1 MSQVFVSSFRG
12 NWRWRPIA
20 AVKFNAQDK
29 LLIPP
34 GVSVKLDGARS
45 CRLLDREVA
54 SGSSIYRSLCHCCPQ
69 NSRGKCKE
77 ELFWAQSNV
86 VFLLD

>member
-1 MSQVFVSSFRG
+1 MSLVFASSFRG
-12 NWRWRPIA
+12 NWSLRLMA

-34 GVSVKLDGARS
+34 GVSVKRDWARN

-54 SGSSIYRSLCHCCPQ
+54 SGSSI
-69 NSRGKCKE
+69 
-77 ELFWAQSNV
+77 
-86 VFLLD
+86 